1 MVSRTYYLPKDK
13 GHFRKCLLFF
23 LFRYIYYLKNNV
35 PIELWDGKRCNMLK
49 QRKVSQAKRIALKL
63 SDKSI
68 SYWLRFFQEEIA
80 SGYEYVYK
88 LNMKGKS
95 SYKKLD
101 ELMESIYD
109 METVNSILQDEFARR
124 CGFCSL
130 AEDGE

>member
-1 MVSRTYYLPKDK
+1 
-13 GHFRKCLLFF
+13 
-23 LFRYIYYLKNNV
+23 
-35 PIELWDGKRCNMLK
+35 MLK

-68 SYWLRFFQEEIA
+68 SYWLRFFREEIA